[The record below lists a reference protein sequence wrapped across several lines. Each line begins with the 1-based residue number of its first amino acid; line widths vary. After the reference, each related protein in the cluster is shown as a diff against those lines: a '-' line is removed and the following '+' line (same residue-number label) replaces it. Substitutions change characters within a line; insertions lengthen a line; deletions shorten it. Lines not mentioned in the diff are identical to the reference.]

1 MQNLGHINA
10 QIIIIK
16 NMAGRLPKPSLPIA
30 FEDAF
35 RQELDRNPENIFL
48 LTLVSAY
55 WFLRYVAGCK
65 GKSTGDLKIETAAN
79 LVSEWICTSVE
90 DRGYVQAPKRAEEKI
105 REDLR
110 YTFENFLAGVSSI
123 DNYCR
128 YACSLAEWVQASFK
142 GKRLRD
148 LARSRGLGR
157 EVPRPVHP
165 PSTDLAAEMLK
176 REIAAHRKE
185 LQSRGRNPWEDREYI
200 IRLLGYL
207 TGPAPLGFALLLIIL
222 VSKEDS
228 NDCTNDLENL
238 LNIYNPFIDP
248 MIPSSGLARLY
259 AAMESEVGSI
269 FAGLEKGILNLHMLH
284 AWHRG
289 KSKSNPWRVP
299 IQSGNFKKYFTQAV
313 HTRKSMLP
321 IAVDSV
327 FGSATK
333 SPSPLAVPDRN
344 PSEVLINI
352 QLVGRKPLSLIH
364 NHFDGRRLAIGIAEQ
379 VFNHELAQN
388 PPRAPLWITGNLL
401 GLSDKNNNIGET
413 LEALDK
419 HHRRFL
425 EYLFINKASERLR
438 EIAD

>member
-1 MQNLGHINA
+1 M
-10 QIIIIK
+10 K
-16 NMAGRLPKPSLPIA
+16 NMTGRLPKPSLPIA

-55 WFLRYVAGCK
+55 WFLRYVAGCQVK
-65 GKSTGDLKIETAAN
+65 NTGDLKIETAAN
-79 LVSEWICTSVE
+79 LVSEWICTSVG
-90 DRGYVQAPKRAEEKI
+90 DRGNVQAPKKAEEKV

-110 YTFENFLAGVSSI
+110 YTFDNFLAGVSGI

-128 YACSLAEWVQASFK
+128 YACFLAEWVQVSFK

-148 LARSRGLGR
+148 LTRPRGLGR

-165 PSTDLAAEMLK
+165 PNPNLAAEMLI

-185 LQSRGRNPWEDREYI
+185 LQSKGRNPWEDREYI

-222 VSKEDS
+222 VRKGDS
-228 NDCTNDLENL
+228 NNCANNLKNL
-238 LNIYNPFIDP
+238 LRIYNPFLDP
-248 MIPSSGLARLY
+248 MIPRSGVARLY

-269 FAGLEKGILNLHMLH
+269 LTILEKGVLNLHMLH

-289 KSKSNPWRVP
+289 KSGKYNPWYVP
-299 IQSGNFKKYFTQAV
+299 IQSKKIKKFFTQI
-313 HTRKSMLP
+313 TSIKKSLLP
-321 IAVDSV
+321 LTVNSV
-327 FGSATK
+327 FGSA
-333 SPSPLAVPDRN
+333 SESLSPLAVPN
-344 PSEVLINI
+344 SNSSEVLIDI
-352 QLVGRKPLSLIH
+352 ELASRKPLGLIH
-364 NHFDGRRLAIGIAEQ
+364 NHFDGRRLAISVAEQ
-379 VFNHELAQN
+379 VFNYELAQN

-401 GLSDKNNNIGET
+401 GLSDKNNNISKT

-425 EYLFINKASERLR
+425 EFLFIKKASGYLR